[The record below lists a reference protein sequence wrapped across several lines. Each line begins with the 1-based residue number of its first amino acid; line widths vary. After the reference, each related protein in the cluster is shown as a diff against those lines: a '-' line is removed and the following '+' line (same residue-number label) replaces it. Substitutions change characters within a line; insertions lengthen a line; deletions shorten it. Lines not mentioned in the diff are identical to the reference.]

1 MYNLK
6 KRCYEFKILKFMPK
20 PFYRLPV
27 RDVAVH
33 ALKAHR
39 AIGGVAPFIQ
49 SFITL
54 TVDGGQR
61 LT

>member
-1 MYNLK
+1 
-6 KRCYEFKILKFMPK
+6 MPK